1 MTTNLG
7 INLEQYFNLY
17 KEEEPDFN
25 DAIGSYKDIKDENL
39 QLVSKYFQ
47 PIYLYILYLLLTYR
61 LLAINNTII
70 SFILYK

>member
-17 KEEEPDFN
+17 KEVEPDFN
-25 DAIGSYKDIKDENL
+25 DAIDSYKDMKDENL
-39 QLVSKYFQ
+39 QLISKYFQ

>member
-17 KEEEPDFN
+17 KEVEPDFN
-25 DAIGSYKDIKDENL
+25 DAIDSYKDMKDENL
-39 QLVSKYFQ
+39 QLISKYFQ
-47 PIYLYILYLLLTYR
+47 PIYLYMCLLLTCR

-70 SFILYK
+70 SYILYK

>member
-47 PIYLYILYLLLTYR
+47 PIYLYICLLLTYR

-70 SFILYK
+70 SYILYK